1 MSKLMIG
8 LAAAGL
14 LFVAVPAFAQDV
26 GVSIG
31 ERGVRVGVD
40 NDRREYRRSRVYNDE
55 RRSRRV
61 YTDGRG
67 RHGCVEV
74 VTRKRLPNG
83 NVIIKKSQRC

>member
-1 MSKLMIG
+1 MSKFLFG

-14 LFVAVPAFAQDV
+14 LFVAVPASAQDI

-40 NDRREYRRSRVYNDE
+40 NDRRDYRRTRVYNDD

-61 YTDGRG
+61 YTEGRG
-67 RHGCVEV
+67 SRGCSEV
-74 VTRKRLPNG
+74 TVRKRLPNG
-83 NVIIKKSQRC
+83 NVLVRKTQRC